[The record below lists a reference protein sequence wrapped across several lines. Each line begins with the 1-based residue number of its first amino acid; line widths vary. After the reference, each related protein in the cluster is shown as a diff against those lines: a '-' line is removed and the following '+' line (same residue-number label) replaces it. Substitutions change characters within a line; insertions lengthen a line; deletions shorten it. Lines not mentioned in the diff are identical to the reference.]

1 MKKFHTRSLRFQTV
15 LTSVALILGSFAL
28 TAFFVL
34 KNEIKQGN
42 IQLDYALNLTAD
54 KKMLELNASF
64 TATEKAVLSS
74 RDYILRT
81 IDEERIL
88 RDAKYE
94 KAYMDDLKKEM
105 STLASLSPDIM
116 TLYFRMNIDRFGGMR
131 GIFQEKQAES
141 GFLSIKPTD
150 IKKYSVTDT
159 EHVGWYYE
167 PIWAKKPIWTAPYD
181 NQNIG
186 TQMISFIAPI
196 YRKGLLLG
204 IVGMDIKLASIKNI
218 IDSLPLEDQ
227 VCILLGKNKAIVYYN
242 NAHTNSGPSGNVEQ
256 SAEVSLITE
265 AFSENKADSIQKFR
279 WKSLMHWGVMRHL
292 ENDMSIVLGVSENA
306 MKRAFKTIISPLW
319 ISLSIAVAFTAI
331 LLWLAL
337 WRIIMP
343 IKKITEATHKLS
355 RGELGIKINYHSKN
369 ELGKLSENISMMTS
383 QMQEYIN
390 HIREQTKNERAAKER
405 AEAASQ
411 SKSEFLSSLYLIMQE
426 IDLAE
431 NTLKLVQARDNPGND
446 EQEVI
451 GNADEVLKQVMQK
464 TATDSSLDTLLPF
477 VNLSTLQ
484 ERMGNRTTIAQEF
497 QGFGGI
503 WCRGRFIAMDKNP
516 DGKLRHVLWAVENIN
531 DERKER
537 DRLEGEVAKSVAASE
552 AKSAFLA
559 NMSHEIRTPIN
570 AVLGMNE
577 MILREC
583 EDNEI
588 LGYASNIKTAGNNL
602 LSIVNDILDFSKIE
616 AGKMELIPENY
627 DISSVVV
634 DLVNMISDRAHKKD
648 LEFILKA
655 DPKLPRTL
663 FGDSV
668 RIKQCILNLLT
679 NAVKYTKEGKVTF
692 TVGFE
697 KIDDAQISLLVS
709 VEDTGIGIKE
719 EDMLKLFSPFE
730 RLEED
735 KNKTIEGT
743 GLGISIVVKMLRM
756 MGTKLDVKSEY
767 GKGSVFSFAV
777 KQMVTDWAE
786 TGDINES
793 YKESISKIGAY
804 KEKLHAPK
812 ARLLFVDDT
821 EMNLEVIQG
830 LLKKT
835 GIRLDMALS
844 GMAALEKVLENSYD
858 IIFIDHRMPG
868 MDGIQ
873 TLHAMQTM
881 EGNKNAGKPCIA
893 LTANAIAGVKQM
905 YIDEGFTDYLSKP
918 VDPDKLEAMIR
929 KYLPPEYIEEPPE
942 SEDDDSGESSE
953 SKLSGE
959 LLSKLSSIEGIE
971 VETALKNCG
980 TAEVLQNTIIKYYTT
995 IESKAEELNQLFEAG
1010 DTENYGT
1017 KVHAL
1022 KSTSRLI
1029 GAMALASQA
1038 EYLEHAAD
1046 KAFAGDKAALEEI
1059 KAKHKPLIEHLL
1071 GYREK
1076 LAPFAAALEE
1086 QKAAEESTKAEITE
1100 DELKEKMTKL
1110 SQAAE
1115 DFDIDSLDAIVA
1127 ELSKVRLPD
1136 SFIETFKKIRTSV
1149 ENVDFNELK
1158 DLLKAEGFS
1167 E

>member
-1 MKKFHTRSLRFQTV
+1 MKKSLLNSLRFQTILTSILLIFGCFV
-15 LTSVALILGSFAL
+15 LTGILV
-28 TAFFVL
+28 VL
-34 KNEIKQGN
+34 GELKRGKVQFSY
-42 IQLDYALNLTAD
+42 DLNLTAD
-54 KKMLELNASF
+54 NKLSELNASF
-64 TATEKAVLSS
+64 IVTEKAVNASK
-74 RDYILRT
+74 DYILRT
-81 IDEERIL
+81 LDEKRIL
-88 RDAKYE
+88 TDSKYE
-94 KAYMDDLKKEM
+94 KAYMEDLKKEM
-105 STLASLSPDIM
+105 STLASLSQDVM
-116 TLYFRMNIDRFGGMR
+116 TLYFRMNTDVYGGMK
-131 GIFQEKQAES
+131 GIFLEGSPQN
-141 GFLSIKPTD
+141 GFISIQPTD
-150 IKKYSVTDT
+150 IQQYSVTDT

-167 PIWAKKPIWTAPYD
+167 PIWAKKAIWTAPYE
-181 NQNIG
+181 NKNIG
-186 TQMISFIAPI
+186 VHMISYITPI
-196 YRKGLLLG
+196 YRKGELLG
-204 IVGMDIKLASIKNI
+204 VVGMDIRLASIKNI
-218 IDSLPLEDQ
+218 IDTLPVDNEICL
-227 VCILLGKNKAIVYYN
+227 LLGKNNSIIYYN
-242 NAHTNSGPSGNVEQ
+242 NAHTTSGNVEQ
-256 SAEVSLITE
+256 SAEAKTIIEV
-265 AFSENKADSIQKFR
+265 FSGTQPEEIQIFK
-279 WKSLMHWGVMRHL
+279 WKSVQHWGVMRHL
-292 ENDMSIVLGVSENA
+292 ENGMSIVLGVSQRA
-306 MKRAFKTIISPLW
+306 MTTALIQIFSPL
-319 ISLSIAVAFTAI
+319 IVSLGIAVVFTAI

-337 WRIIMP
+337 WRIIIP

-369 ELGKLSENISMMTS
+369 ELGTLSDNIRMMTS
-383 QMQEYIN
+383 QMQEYIS
-390 HIREQTKNERAAKER
+390 HIREQTKKERAAKER
-405 AEAASQ
+405 AEAANQ
-411 SKSEFLSSLYLIMQE
+411 SKSEFLSSMYLIMQE

-431 NTLKLVQARDNPGND
+431 NTLKLVQSRDNSGND

-451 GNADEVLKQVMQK
+451 ANADEVLKQVMQK

-484 ERMGNRTTIAQEF
+484 ERMDNRITIAQEF

-503 WCRGRFIAMDKNP
+503 WCRGRFIAMDKNS

-570 AVLGMNE
+570 AVLGMDE

-583 EDNEI
+583 EDKEI
-588 LGYASNIKTAGNNL
+588 LGYAANIKTAGTNL

-648 LEFILKA
+648 LEFVLKT
-655 DPKLPRTL
+655 DPKIPKTL
-663 FGDSV
+663 YGDSV

-697 KIDDAQISLLVS
+697 KIDDAQISLIVS

-719 EDMLKLFSPFE
+719 EDMIKLFSPFE
-730 RLEED
+730 RLEEE

-743 GLGISIVVKMLRM
+743 GLGMSIVVKMLKM
-756 MGTKLDVKSEY
+756 MGTKLDVQSEY

-777 KQMVTDWAE
+777 TQMVIDWTE
-786 TGDINES
+786 TGDMNES
-793 YKESISKIGAY
+793 FKESISKLNAY
-804 KEKLHAPK
+804 KERLHAPK
-812 ARLLFVDDT
+812 AHLLFVDDT

-835 GIRLDMALS
+835 GIKLDMALS
-844 GMAALEKVLENSYD
+844 GMEALAKVKENAYD
-858 IIFIDHRMPG
+858 ILFIDHRMPG

-881 EGNKNAGKPCIA
+881 EENKSGGKPCIA

-918 VDPDKLEAMIR
+918 VDPEKLEAMIR

-942 SEDDDSGESSE
+942 SEEDDESENPE
-953 SKLSGE
+953 SNLTDE
-959 LLSKLSSIEGIE
+959 LLSKLASIEGIDPE
-971 VETALKNCG
+971 SALKNCG
-980 TAEVLQNTIIKYYTT
+980 SAEVLQKTVIKYYTT

-1029 GAMALASQA
+1029 GALELSSEA
-1038 EYLEHAAD
+1038 EYLEHTAD
-1046 KAFAGDKAALEEI
+1046 KAFSGDNEALEEI

-1071 GYREK
+1071 SYKEK
-1076 LAPFAAALEE
+1076 LAPFAVADE
-1086 QKAAEESTKAEITE
+1086 AEKSAEDSAKAEITE
-1100 DELKEKMTKL
+1100 DELKEKLAKL
-1110 SQAAE
+1110 SQASE
-1115 DFDIDSLDAIVA
+1115 DFDIDGLDAIIA
-1127 ELSKVRLPD
+1127 ELSEVRLPD

-1149 ENVDFNELK
+1149 ENVDFNEVK
-1158 DLLKAEGFS
+1158 NLLKEAGFS